1 MKFTIIGDEIKVYDF
16 NALQAY
22 KIARHME
29 MEGIEFY
36 TTLLEKGIDNP
47 EIKEAIEFL
56 IKDEKEHLASFQKKI
71 DEIAAIK
78 EDGFEEEDIEDFL
91 DTHVFPT
98 SNTEKGISEIIH
110 NRQEAIKYG
119 IMIENRVIMFYNAIL
134 KHTENLEGKDAI
146 RQLIQ
151 EEIEHLTMLNK
162 LVSSH

>member
-1 MKFTIIGDEIKVYDF
+1 MKFTISGNEIKIYDF
-16 NALQAY
+16 NDLQAY

-36 TTLLEKGIDNP
+36 SILLEKRIDNP
-47 EIKEAIEFL
+47 DIKEAIEFL
-56 IKDEKEHLASFQKKI
+56 IKEEKEHLASFQKKI

-98 SNTEKGISEIIH
+98 LNVKKCINEITH
-110 NRQEAIKYG
+110 NRQEVIKYG
-119 IMIENRVIMFYNAIL
+119 IMIENRAIMFYNAIL

-146 RQLIQ
+146 RELIQ
-151 EEIEHLTMLNK
+151 EEREHLIILNK
-162 LVSSH
+162 LVS